1 MCNPEI
7 IRAWKDED
15 YRMSLS
21 EAERRML
28 PTNPAGLIEISDGEL
43 GLVAGG
49 EQYLP
54 VMSFQFFCSWV
65 GGCNSQFFQVCTGG
79 WAPCTGGEDLCPLS
93 TVVFD

>member
-28 PTNPAGLIEISDGEL
+28 PTNPAGLNEISDGEL

-65 GGCNSQFFQVCTGG
+65 GGCNSQFGVCTGG
-79 WAPCTGGEDLCPLS
+79 LPPCTGGEDLCPLF
-93 TVVFD
+93 TVAFD

>member
-28 PTNPAGLIEISDGEL
+28 PTNPAGLNEISDGEL

-65 GGCNSQFFQVCTGG
+65 GGCNSQFFEICTGDF
-79 WAPCTGGEDLCPLS
+79 APCTGDSFFCPES
-93 TVVFD
+93 PVVLD